1 MTSNPLLQETIYVSA
16 AVTPFGPRD
25 LTALLLAARSNNR
38 RLGISG
44 ILVHQAG
51 SFFQV
56 LEGEPQRVAALF
68 DHIERDPRHHK
79 VLVLAQQNLTTR
91 AFAEWSMGFVEAGQA
106 GLADMPGF
114 NDFFGQARS
123 ITQLP
128 ASAQH
133 VKQLLL
139 AFRGGRFRRYVD
151 V

>member
-1 MTSNPLLQETIYVSA
+1 MQETIYVSA
-16 AVTPFGPRD
+16 AVTPMTPRE
-25 LTALLLAARSNNR
+25 LTGLLLAARSNNR

-56 LEGEPQRVAALF
+56 LEGEPDRVAALF
-68 DHIERDPRHHK
+68 AHIERDPRHHK
-79 VLVLAQQNLTTR
+79 VLVLAQQTVASR

-106 GLADMPGF
+106 ELAGMPGF

-123 ITQLP
+123 VADLP

-139 AFRGGRFRRYVD
+139 AFRSGRFRRYVD